1 MRFQKC
7 NVNLPSDIN
16 AEVPPAKPSK
26 SVIDATVKYEDRGND
41 NVSIEKPIPME
52 II

>member
-1 MRFQKC
+1 MHFQKC

-16 AEVPPAKPSK
+16 VEVPPAKPSK

-41 NVSIEKPIPME
+41 KA
-52 II
+52 